1 MQCSMALSCNIVDH
15 VSHVV
20 PMACYKQPQVLMDSI
35 LMDSH
40 GFSYDVMDSH
50 GFSYDVMD
58 SHGFSH
64 DVTNSHKFINSHMT
78 S

>member
-40 GFSYDVMDSH
+40 GFSWILMD
-50 GFSYDVMD
+50 
-58 SHGFSH
+58 
-64 DVTNSHKFINSHMT
+64 SHMT
-78 S
+78 SWILMDSHMTSQILINSHRFS